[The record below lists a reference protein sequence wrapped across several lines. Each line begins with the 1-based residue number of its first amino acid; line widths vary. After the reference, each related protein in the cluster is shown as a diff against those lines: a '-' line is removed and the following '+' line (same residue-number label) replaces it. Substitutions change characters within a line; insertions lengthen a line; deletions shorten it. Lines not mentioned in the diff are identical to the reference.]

1 MSNFKPQVR
10 INLRNFK
17 SECTVYPTYRKL
29 RRNLIQHLKDSY
41 DNEVTV
47 SRSKRGEWGEWFE
60 NWKLDFDGRNA
71 TIIKQGWM

>member
-1 MSNFKPQVR
+1 MAKFKPQIR

-17 SECTVYPTYRKL
+17 SESFQYPTYKEL
-29 RRNLIQHLKDSY
+29 RRNLIKHLKESY

-47 SRSKRGEWGEWFE
+47 SRSRRGEFGEWFE
-60 NWKLDFDGRNA
+60 NWQLDFDGKNA

>member
-1 MSNFKPQVR
+1 MPKFKPSVR

-17 SECTVYPTYRKL
+17 SEWKTYPTYREL
-29 RRNLIQHLKDSY
+29 RRNLIADLKESY
-41 DNEVTV
+41 GNEVSV

-60 NWKLDFDGRNA
+60 NWQLDFDGKNA